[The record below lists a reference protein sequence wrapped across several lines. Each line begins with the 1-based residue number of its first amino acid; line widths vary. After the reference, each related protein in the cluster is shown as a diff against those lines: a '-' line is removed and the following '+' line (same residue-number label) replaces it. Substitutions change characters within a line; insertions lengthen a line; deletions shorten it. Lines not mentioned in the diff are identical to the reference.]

1 MTDLADKIERLSAA
15 ATPGEWATSPDHV
28 SDQDYETCIELTDRV
43 GHIGAA
49 IAYFHH
55 DWETDRISWK
65 AARSNTAL
73 CVTLHNAVPEL
84 LSALRA
90 QQHAEALA
98 EALAEVTDKLW
109 VLRCNSHD
117 ELDRKC
123 AEKAVDMGTFAL
135 AAYRSVK

>member
-1 MTDLADKIERLSAA
+1 MTNLSTELARLAEA
-15 ATPGEWATSPDHV
+15 ATPGPWITAPDHMGN
-28 SDQDYETCIELTDRV
+28 QDYETCIERP
-43 GHIGAA
+43 GNAGQIGAA

-65 AARSNTAL
+65 AAQSNTAL
-73 CVTLHNAVPEL
+73 CVTLRNAVPEL

-98 EALAEVTDKLW
+98 RKLEAITAMQSFRHGDATGTHLALS
-109 VLRCNSHD
+109 VLCETAR
-117 ELDRKC
+117 
-123 AEKAVDMGTFAL
+123 AAL

>member
-1 MTDLADKIERLSAA
+1 MTDLIDKIERLSAA

-28 SDQDYETCIELTDRV
+28 SDQNYETCIELADRV
-43 GHIGAA
+43 GHIGTA

-65 AARSNTAL
+65 AAQSNAAL
-73 CVTLHNAVPEL
+73 AVTLRNAVPEIL
-84 LSALRA
+84 AALRA

-98 EALAEVTDKLW
+98 DALDKIE
-109 VLRCNSHD
+109 RRTRHHPDDDAND
-117 ELDRKC
+117 DRRDKHH
-123 AEKAVDMGTFAL
+123 AHAYARAAL

>member
-1 MTDLADKIERLSAA
+1 MTNLSTELARLAEE

-43 GHIGAA
+43 GHIGTA

-65 AARSNTAL
+65 AAQSNTAL
-73 CVTLHNAVPEL
+73 CVTLRNAVPEIL
-84 LSALRA
+84 TALRA

-98 EALAEVTDKLW
+98 RKLEAITAMQSFRHGDATGTHLALS
-109 VLRCNSHD
+109 VLCETAR
-117 ELDRKC
+117 
-123 AEKAVDMGTFAL
+123 AAL